1 MIDPVKEAKA
11 STTELKLA
19 YTACFNFDGPA
30 GFAALK
36 DLARFCRANEST
48 FNPDPRAH
56 ALLEGRRE
64 VWLRIQ
70 EHLQLTPE
78 QIYALHPIKALGQR
92 TMPNAVSA
100 SQMNRES

>member
-1 MIDPVKEAKA
+1 LIDPLKEALA
-11 STTELKLA
+11 ITTENKLA
-19 YTACFNFDGPA
+19 YNACFNFDAPQ
-30 GFAALK
+30 GFAILK

-48 FNPDPRAH
+48 FNPDPRTH

-70 EHLQLTPE
+70 EHLQLTTE

-92 TMPNAVSA
+92 SSGISA